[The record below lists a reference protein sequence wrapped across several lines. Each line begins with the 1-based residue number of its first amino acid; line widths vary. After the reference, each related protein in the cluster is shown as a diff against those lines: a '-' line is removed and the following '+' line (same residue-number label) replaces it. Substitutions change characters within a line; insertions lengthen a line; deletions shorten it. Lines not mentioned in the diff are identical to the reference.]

1 MKTITTPVTFHLNP
15 ESNQRLAGLCGEYN
29 FNLKQV
35 EERLGVKISNR
46 GHLFCIDGR
55 SDAVKQ
61 AGTVLQ
67 ALYRDTETDPA
78 LTAEKVHLAISQ
90 IPYDEETGD
99 PETQDVVIRFRKTII
114 QGRNPNQRSYLRNI
128 MAHDLTFG
136 IGPAGTGKT
145 YLAVACAVQALADNE
160 IDRIVL
166 VRPAI
171 EAGERLGFLPGDI
184 GQKVDPYLRP
194 LYDALYE
201 MLGFERVGKLMVRGI
216 IELAPLAYMRGRT
229 LNESFIILDEAQ
241 NTTSDQMK
249 MFLTRI
255 GFGSKS
261 VITGDVT
268 QVDLP
273 KGSRSGLR
281 HASGVL
287 AHVEGMAVS
296 QFTSRDV
303 VRHPLV
309 QKIVEAYEVDEG
321 ERPK

>member
-145 YLAVACAVQALADNE
+145 YLAVACAVQALANNE
-160 IDRIVL
+160 VDRIVL

-201 MLGFERVGKLMVRGI
+201 MLGF
-216 IELAPLAYMRGRT
+216 
-229 LNESFIILDEAQ
+229 
-241 NTTSDQMK
+241 
-249 MFLTRI
+249 
-255 GFGSKS
+255 
-261 VITGDVT
+261 
-268 QVDLP
+268 
-273 KGSRSGLR
+273 
-281 HASGVL
+281 
-287 AHVEGMAVS
+287 
-296 QFTSRDV
+296 
-303 VRHPLV
+303 
-309 QKIVEAYEVDEG
+309 
-321 ERPK
+321 